1 MVRVRVKH
9 SIVINHDG
17 GTLRFGKGAI
27 VDVPDRVYLD
37 NWGVMERLDVGE
49 LKIEKVKVLK
59 APKAKPY
66 AETASIKPQKNA
78 AMKKPKAKT
87 K

>member
-9 SIVINHDG
+9 SIVIHHDG

-37 NWGVMERLDVGE
+37 NWGMMERLDLGE

-66 AETASIKPQKNA
+66 AETASIKPRKNA
-78 AMKKPKAKT
+78 AMRKPKAKT